1 MRTKELFKFI
11 KERHAI
17 YLRRQAGLPR
27 PWTKDPILQTYRF
40 CNVFRELDT
49 VTDWIAVRW
58 RGEQV
63 WRDAY
68 AHRAKTSDELRYTWF
83 AICVARFINLPAAM
97 EELGYPVPWDA
108 KHYLRV
114 MRARKARGESQMNG
128 AYKIKPGPHK
138 GIPTVDY
145 IAKNVLGPLWK
156 DREKIS
162 AIICNETLGTV
173 PPPTLALVHELLM
186 RYNGLGSFMAAQVVA
201 DLKYTPPLRNAVDWH
216 TWAAPG
222 PGSKRGLNR
231 VCRLDPYSP
240 WRPTVWLATLQT
252 LRDEINVLAAKHPV
266 DVGGKKIYL
275 EPLHAMD
282 VQNVNCEFDKYERTR
297 LGEGRPKR
305 KFNGLHE

>member
-1 MRTKELFKFI
+1 MRTKELFRFI

-27 PWTKDPILQTYRF
+27 PWTKDPILQSYRF
-40 CNVFRELDT
+40 CNVYRELDT
-49 VTDWIAVRW
+49 VTLWIA
-58 RGEQV
+58 QN
-63 WRDAY
+63 WRDTK
-68 AHRAKTSDELRYTWF
+68 HRPGYLGVERNKSYDEYRYTWF
-83 AICVARFINLPAAM
+83 AMCVARFVNLPAAM

-138 GIPTVDY
+138 GIPTVNY

-186 RYNGLGSFMAAQVVA
+186 QYNGLGSFMAAQVVA

-222 PGSKRGLNR
+222 PGSKRGLNWVFKR
-231 VCRLDPYSP
+231 DFNAPWNAAEWHEKLLLLKEKVDPF
-240 WRPTVWLATLQT
+240 VA
-252 LRDEINVLAAKHPV
+252 E
-266 DVGGKKIYL
+266 L
-275 EPLHAMD
+275 EYPALHAQD
-282 VQNVNCEFDKYERTR
+282 LQNCLCE
-297 LGEGRPKR
+297 LGKMVKVLQGWGRPKR
-305 KFNGLHE
+305 RFQGV